1 MPTGTR
7 FPALSALTL
16 AGTNKTLPDAAAGKV
31 ALIVIAFVR
40 GAQEMINSWVLPFEE
55 EFLPSADIV
64 VYEVPM
70 IESALW
76 RPARLMIDGGM
87 RSGIPPGKHDYVI
100 TWYGSAAT
108 YREALGM
115 EDRSLAY
122 IFLLDRDGIIRW
134 EGKGFADSD
143 GLALLLKTASAL
155 MHAGSG

>member
-7 FPALSALTL
+7 FPALSARTL

-31 ALIVIAFVR
+31 SLIVVAFVR

-55 EFLPSADIV
+55 EFLPSADVV

-70 IESALW
+70 IESSLW
-76 RPARLMIDGGM
+76 KPARSMIDGGM
-87 RSGIPPGKHDYVI
+87 RSGIPPEKHDYVI
-100 TWYGSAAT
+100 TSYGSAAA
-108 YREALGM
+108 YREILGM

-122 IFLLDRDGIIRW
+122 LFLLDRDGVIRW

-143 GLALLLKTASAL
+143 GMSRLLKTATTL
-155 MHAGSG
+155 IHARSG